1 VAALTLTLAITLA
14 TCYSPNPNPNPDP
27 YLTGADLNP
36 AMRLPGQASAP
47 TNQLQPLSNPTR
59 DEGAGE
65 KRRLEQEDEDEAAAR
80 PLKRCRLAPLTPP
93 NPNPNLSPDVHPNPA
108 PLT

>member
-1 VAALTLTLAITLA
+1 MRSVSTPYTLPGREGGG
-14 TCYSPNPNPNPDP
+14 PNPNPSPNPDP

-65 KRRLEQEDEDEAAAR
+65 KLRL
-80 PLKRCRLAPLTPP
+80 
-93 NPNPNLSPDVHPNPA
+93 
-108 PLT
+108 